1 LAPDRP
7 AWQFPAMISP
17 AEKRKTFR
25 ALHAGGCFVIP
36 NPWNPGTARY
46 LEGLGFKAL
55 ASTSSGYA
63 HSQGFADGA
72 LTRDQVLT
80 HYREIAG
87 AVSVP
92 VNADFENGFAHEP
105 DKVAANVTLCI
116 ETGVAGLS
124 IEDFTGDAANPIYD
138 FDLAVARVKAAR
150 AAIDRAGGEVLLT
163 GRAEGVLHGHA
174 DLADAIRRLKAFSEA
189 GADCLYVPGIRTRE
203 QIVEVV
209 KAVAPKPVNL
219 LNHTNLGFTVKEI
232 AAMGV
237 RRISVGGT
245 LSRVAMD
252 AFIKS
257 ARAIADEGTF
267 DSFAGVVSNAELN
280 KFFGKG
286 P

>member
-1 LAPDRP
+1 MPT
-7 AWQFPAMISP
+7 P
-17 AEKRKTFR
+17 AEKRKVFR
-25 ALHAGGCFVIP
+25 KLHESGCFVIP
-36 NPWNPGTARY
+36 NPWSPGTARY

-63 HSQGFADGA
+63 HSQGYADGA
-72 LTRDQVLT
+72 LTLDQVLT
-80 HYREIAG
+80 HYREITSAT
-87 AVSVP
+87 SVP

-105 DKVAANVTLCI
+105 AEVAANVKRCI

-124 IEDFTGDAANPIYD
+124 IEDYTNDDANPLYD
-138 FDLAVARVKAAR
+138 FDFAVARVKAAR
-150 AAIDRAGGEVLLT
+150 QAIDEMGGDVLLT
-163 GRAEGVLHGHA
+163 GRAEGFLHGRP
-174 DLADAIRRLKAFSEA
+174 DLADAIKRLTAFSDA
-189 GADCLYVPGIRTRE
+189 GADCLYAPLIKTRE

-209 KAVAPKPVNL
+209 KAVAPKPVNF
-219 LNHTNLGFTVKEI
+219 LNSAAFGFTVKDLAE
-232 AAMGV
+232 MGV

-257 ARAIADEGTF
+257 ARDIAENGKF
-267 DSFAGVVSNAELN
+267 DSFAGVISNADLN